1 MVSIKRLSLPVI
13 ETQTNFFYDRDKIN
27 ATCEQIE
34 TFLQYTNINNT
45 VAFTKSVLFPYEIK
59 FNNSIEGY
67 HEDIESIIQIINNPN
82 KNDNKIKEEYQRV
95 RNLMVGYKYILG
107 KKDITKDNL
116 RRLYDFLSSNLLE
129 SCDVLPSDAYYRSR
143 DVFIYFSTRMDVD
156 PDMGIDASMLEYYM
170 DMLFEYINKNN
181 EIDSISKAFVKS
193 QIMHYYFVYLH
204 PYYDINGRTS
214 RTLSLWYLILNE
226 AHSFTIFNRGIPYA
240 KNDYYKLIRDAKATH
255 NLTHFLSYM
264 MANVK
269 RELQKEHIINSINDG
284 MPEDL
289 SFLERQTLQYIL
301 ENKVNTVIDF
311 GNFYNR
317 FNKRKK
323 VREVYETMLMPLL
336 DKDIIVPVRDTK
348 KTMFNNQ
355 NNFVYELNDKKMDDS
370 ILKR

>member
-1 MVSIKRLSLPVI
+1 MGSIKRLSLPVI
-13 ETQTNFFYDRDKIN
+13 ETQTNFFYDSDKIN
-27 ATCEQIE
+27 STCDQIE
-34 TFLQYTNINNT
+34 EFLKYTNIKNT
-45 VAFTKSVLFPYEIK
+45 TEFTKSVLFPYEIK

-82 KNDNKIKEEYQRV
+82 KNDNKLKEEYQRV

-107 KKDITKDNL
+107 KRKITKDSL
-116 RRLYDFLSSNLLE
+116 RSLYDLLSSNLLE
-129 SCDVLPSDAYYRSR
+129 SYDILPAGDYYRSR
-143 DVFIYFSTRMDVD
+143 DVFIYFSARMDVE
-156 PDMGIDASMLEYYM
+156 PDMGMDPSVLEYHM
-170 DMLFEYINKNN
+170 NLLLEYINRNV

-214 RTLSLWYLILNE
+214 RTLSLWYLIMNE

-240 KNDYYKLIRDAKATH
+240 KNDYYKLIRETKATY

-269 RELQKEHIINSINDG
+269 KELQKEHIINSINEG
-284 MPEDL
+284 MSGEL
-289 SFLERQTLQYIL
+289 TFLERQTLQYIL

-317 FNKRKK
+317 FNRRKK
-323 VREVYETMLMPLL
+323 IREVYESMLLPLL
-336 DKDIIVPVRDTK
+336 EKDIIVPVRDTK
-348 KTMFNNQ
+348 KAMFNNQ
-355 NNFVYELNDKKMDDS
+355 NNFVYELNDKKMDGS